1 MAEFDNVLA
10 EAQKQMAALKKVL
23 DNHPNILKEAQK
35 ARDDEPD
42 PKVVE
47 EKAQDDARANALKN
61 LLAQSPLTA
70 VEEPLPDRETPDTD
84 AEK

>member
-10 EAQKQMAALKKVL
+10 EAQKQMAAVKKVL
-23 DNHPNILKEAQK
+23 DNHPNILKEVQK
-35 ARDDEPD
+35 AHDDEPD

-61 LLAQSPLTA
+61 LLAQSPLAA
-70 VEEPLPDRETPDTD
+70 VEVPLPDRETPDMD
-84 AEK
+84 AKK